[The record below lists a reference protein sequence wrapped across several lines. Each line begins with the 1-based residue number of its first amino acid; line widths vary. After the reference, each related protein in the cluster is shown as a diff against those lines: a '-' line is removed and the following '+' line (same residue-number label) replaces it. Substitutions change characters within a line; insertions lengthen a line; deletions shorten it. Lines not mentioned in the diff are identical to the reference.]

1 MAEPSGCGQD
11 LGFILSMMGTHG
23 RVLRWRLCL
32 WSACIRF
39 TFSRAPAGCCVGNLE
54 GQSTMRGKHQE
65 ERGAQ
70 GLAHVVMMEVEK
82 ERDFS
87 CILEAKLTGFER
99 VSKEQRNQ
107 G

>member
-1 MAEPSGCGQD
+1 MPASGLHFPELPLAAVWG
-11 LGFILSMMGTHG
+11 I
-23 RVLRWRLCL
+23 
-32 WSACIRF
+32 
-39 TFSRAPAGCCVGNLE
+39 LE

-65 ERGAQ
+65 ERGTQ

-99 VSKEQRNQ
+99 VLKEQRNQ